1 MNQSEQFPPPGFGCP
16 SATAPTY
23 WGPPPP
29 LPPCPSWYQPG
40 LESQANWYGYPVP
53 YQWNPWPA
61 QYNNTFN
68 GYEQQLTQGHDY
80 FSQNQDVPQFPTCHS
95 WPNQNGF
102 KKKMHRPGA
111 KRIKLDTPE
120 EILKWREERKKKMKK
135 TRKWKTS
142 SDWHGNHKGFGR
154 FRKWE
159 MSKNQLSNCN
169 DSQTTASQED
179 MAQANTAKDTDPLG
193 MFASSEPESD
203 KDEDHKDKKEGLTVV
218 PKLMTSGLGALV
230 ANYASS
236 SESESDEVPEE
247 LPLRNVSK
255 VLEENQ
261 TILRNAPLRSK
272 NVLPHE
278 HQDVNIQR
286 KYQESGAVFKKG
298 HRFCPRKKGRKAQQ
312 HPIKRHPTL
321 LEMLLARDIRHER
334 NVILQCVR
342 YIVRSNLF
350 GLDEMATPSVEHF
363 SNHIVKA
370 GDEATSIGDLKCTVI
385 NENKLMASGKED
397 CAFSDLLGTAIS
409 SVSVYGESINL
420 VEKFTYLGSDIHV
433 SGGSSYEVSRW
444 IVRAWGVM
452 SSLERGVWRCQYL
465 CKRMKV
471 QVFRVLVL
479 PVLLYGCETWTLS
492 SDLRRRLDSFGTVSL
507 WKILGYCWFDFV
519 SNERL
524 LMESRMRHITC
535 IVRERHLRHYGHVA
549 CFTEGDATCK
559 ILFVGDPSGWTR
571 PRSRPCNTWLWQIEG
586 NFQKVGLDRV
596 SAWGI
601 ANWDPEL
608 FRHVVRA
615 AMLCTSVCSLT

>member
-1 MNQSEQFPPPGFGCP
+1 MNQSEQYPPPGFGCP
-16 SATAPTY
+16 AATAPTY

-29 LPPCPSWYQPG
+29 LPPSPSWYQPG
-40 LESQANWYGYPVP
+40 LEAQANWYGYPVP
-53 YQWNPWPA
+53 YLWNPWPA

-68 GYEQQLTQGHDY
+68 GYEQQPTQGHDY
-80 FSQNQDVPQFPTCHS
+80 FSQNQDVPQSPTCHS
-95 WPNQNGF
+95 WPNQNGV
-102 KKKMHRPGA
+102 KKKKKKKEPIFSFFCDSCDRGFKAQEMYDEHVSQHVKCMIDGCSYTAHEKLVHIHWKNMHRPGA

-120 EILKWREERKKKMKK
+120 EILKWREERKKNYPTLANINQKKMLMNEKLERGDVLETPQFGKMKK

-142 SDWHGNHKGFGR
+142 RDWHGNHKGYGK

-179 MAQANTAKDTDPLG
+179 TAQANTARDTDPLG
-193 MFASSEPESD
+193 MFATSEPESD

-298 HRFCPRKKGRKAQQ
+298 PRFCPRKMGRKAQQ

-342 YIVRSNLF
+342 YIVQSNFF

-363 SNHIVKA
+363 SNHIVKV
-370 GDEATSIGDLKCTVI
+370 GDEATLIGDLKCTVI
-385 NENKLMASGKED
+385 NENKLMASAKED
-397 CAFSDLLGTAIS
+397 CVETKSPDTFPAL
-409 SVSVYGESINL
+409 SVPIDDEIW
-420 VEKFTYLGSDIHV
+420 
-433 SGGSSYEVSRW
+433 EVST
-444 IVRAWGVM
+444 
-452 SSLERGVWRCQYL
+452 Q
-465 CKRMKV
+465 
-471 QVFRVLVL
+471 
-479 PVLLYGCETWTLS
+479 
-492 SDLRRRLDSFGTVSL
+492 D
-507 WKILGYCWFDFV
+507 
-519 SNERL
+519 
-524 LMESRMRHITC
+524 
-535 IVRERHLRHYGHVA
+535 HVG
-549 CFTEGDATCK
+549 F
-559 ILFVGDPSGWTR
+559 S
-571 PRSRPCNTWLWQIEG
+571 
-586 NFQKVGLDRV
+586 
-596 SAWGI
+596 
-601 ANWDPEL
+601 
-608 FRHVVRA
+608 
-615 AMLCTSVCSLT
+615 